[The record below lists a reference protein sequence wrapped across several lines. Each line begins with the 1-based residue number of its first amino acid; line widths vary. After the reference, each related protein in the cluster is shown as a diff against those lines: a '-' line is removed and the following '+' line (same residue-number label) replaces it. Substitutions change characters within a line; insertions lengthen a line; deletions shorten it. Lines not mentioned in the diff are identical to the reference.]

1 MSASEPATTQFSD
14 TTDVATSVL
23 LAVAATTDSRTDDLP
38 SLYEVVDPDALNA
51 LFDGG
56 PIHPAGND
64 VEVTF
69 AFAGCQVSVRE
80 DGVSVT
86 PTSDGPV
93 EGTAAQPVAQH

>member
-1 MSASEPATTQFSD
+1 MSASEPEPTQFSD

-23 LAVAATTDSRTDDLP
+23 LAVAATTDSRIDDLP

-56 PIHPAGND
+56 PLHSTGND

-86 PTSDGPV
+86 PASGGLV
-93 EGTAAQPVAQH
+93 ERAAAQPIAQH